1 MSNVNSGLILWGRS
15 TSSNVQKV
23 MWLCT
28 EIGVDYERIDIGA
41 HFVSPIG
48 TNKEAAYLAIN
59 PNGGVPSL
67 QDGHLTMW
75 ESNAICR
82 YIAAK
87 YRAESIFPGDLKHRA
102 IVDQWTDWASTVFAP
117 AITPVFWGLI
127 RTPAEQRD
135 ANAIRAHAEK
145 TAAAL
150 TILNNQLKERDFICG
165 DNLTIAD
172 LVMGSNI
179 WRWYNLPIESVGYS
193 RSPLPSLDAYFA
205 RLKTRPAYQQVVM
218 IDLV

>member
-1 MSNVNSGLILWGRS
+1 MSDLILWGRS

-23 MWLCT
+23 MWLCA
-28 EIGVDYERIDIGA
+28 EIGVDYKRIDIGA

-48 TNKEAAYLAIN
+48 TNKDAPYLAMN

-87 YRAESIFPGDLKHRA
+87 YRAETIFPGDLKHRA

-135 ANAIRAHAEK
+135 ANAIRAHAVK

-150 TILNNQLKERDFICG
+150 ALLSHQLQDRNFICG
-165 DNLTIAD
+165 DHLTIAD

-179 WRWYNLPIESVGYS
+179 WRWYNLP
-193 RSPLPSLDAYFA
+193 LDSINYERPPMPNLEAYLE
-205 RLKTRPAYQQVVM
+205 RLKARPAYQSVVM
-218 IDLV
+218 ISLV